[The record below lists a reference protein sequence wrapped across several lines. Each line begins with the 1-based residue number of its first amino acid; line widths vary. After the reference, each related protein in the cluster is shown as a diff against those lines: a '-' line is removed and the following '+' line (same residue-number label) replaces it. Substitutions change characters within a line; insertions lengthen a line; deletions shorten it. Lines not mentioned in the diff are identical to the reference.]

1 MLRATLVLLRFILK
15 ATAHA
20 TRRENT
26 MPFTSRAN
34 DRASSR
40 FEMRLTAAERVLLRE
55 EADLAGMSISEL
67 VRMRTFG
74 KTIHAAIDLVM
85 IRELRWLGG
94 LQKYTINK
102 FAPHVAVVDE
112 CNATIRALRA
122 SMRVTA
128 SLRWKAQPQPA
139 RKKCSWMCARSGEHP
154 QLTLSQEK
162 ESRQE
167 NWRPSHESLSPW

>member
-1 MLRATLVLLRFILK
+1 
-15 ATAHA
+15 
-20 TRRENT
+20 
-26 MPFTSRAN
+26 MPFTSRAK

-139 RKKCSWMCARSGEHP
+139 RKKCFSMCARFGAHCRLNLP
-154 QLTLSQEK
+154 LRK
-162 ESRQE
+162 ENR
-167 NWRPSHESLSPW
+167 SHSYESLPAW